1 MADALTERA
10 EFAGRLARAAGALAN
25 RYFNREL
32 DFVAET
38 KSRQDY
44 VSVADRAV
52 EAFIRAELSRAFPDD
67 TMLGEET
74 GGTVAE
80 RTWIVDPID
89 GTLNFVHGV
98 HYWCVSIAW
107 LEDGQRRIA
116 AIYDPAPDELFV
128 AARGSGA
135 FCNGVPIHVSDCDAL
150 DRALHRHWLR
160 ASSRPRNAARAQTGL
175 VQCGRG
181 DQGHGRGRADAGA
194 RRCRTVRSVP
204 RAPYA
209 RVGRRSPV
217 CCWSRRLAAACCPTP
232 ARRACCT
239 AAQSSHPTPNCST
252 RLTRR
257 SA

>member
-1 MADALTERA
+1 MGIALAHHGVVADSAGVGLTMAQRHDRLAERA

-80 RTWIVDPID
+80 RTWVVDPID

-116 AIYDPAPDELFV
+116 AIYDPAPDELF
-128 AARGSGA
+128 
-135 FCNGVPIHVSDCDAL
+135 I
-150 DRALHRHWLR
+150 
-160 ASSRPRNAARAQTGL
+160 
-175 VQCGRG
+175 
-181 DQGHGRGRADAGA
+181 GRARQ
-194 RRCRTVRSVP
+194 RRVLQRQ
-204 RAPYA
+204 
-209 RVGRRSPV
+209 RRST
-217 CCWSRRLAAACCPTP
+217 SPT
-232 ARRACCT
+232 A
-239 AAQSSHPTPNCST
+239 T
-252 RLTRR
+252 RWI
-257 SA
+257 AH